1 MTAIERTSGAGPFT
15 WADIE
20 GEPEDGL
27 RREIIG
33 GTLVVNPSPAGRH
46 QVLGQQLW
54 RVLDDNAPESLVVVV
69 APFDWRYDDHGVV
82 VPDIVVCR
90 ADDFDLDGP
99 LRTPAVPVLL
109 VEVQSPSNAAYDR
122 LLKRDLYER
131 LGVPDY
137 WLVDPGSTDR
147 PVSLTA
153 LALDGRGQYQV
164 GAEASGAESFS
175 TDRPF
180 PVSFAP
186 ADLLRGPARD

>member
-1 MTAIERTSGAGPFT
+1 MTVIERTSGAGPFT

-33 GTLVVNPSPAGRH
+33 GTLLVNPSPAGRH
-46 QVLGQQLW
+46 QFLAQQLW
-54 RVLDDNAPESLVVVV
+54 RVLDDRAPTDLVAIL
-69 APFDWRYDDHGVV
+69 APFDWRYDENGVV

-90 ADDFDLDGP
+90 AADFDLDGP
-99 LRTPAVPVLL
+99 LRAPAVPVLL

-131 LGVPDY
+131 LGVANY
-137 WLVDPGSTDR
+137 WLVDPGATDR

-153 LALDGRGQYQV
+153 LALDGRGQYRV
-164 GAEASGAESFS
+164 EAEATGVEPFS
-175 TDRPF
+175 TDQPF
-180 PVSFAP
+180 LVSFVP
-186 ADLLRGPARD
+186 ADLLRRPARD